1 MIILGVL
8 ADTHVPDR
16 ARKLNPK
23 IEAIF
28 REAGVA
34 ALLHAGDICSPEI
47 LEQLGQIAP
56 VHAVQGNRDIW
67 WLGHLPLNMTLNFE
81 GVQIGL
87 SHGHNGFSGYITEKL
102 SYFIRGYQVN
112 RYYRRLNPIFPNA
125 KVFIFG
131 HTHRPENTWING
143 KLLFNPGPSIKLS
156 WGPVEPSV
164 GLLRIDGGVI
174 EGEIIPL

>member
-1 MIILGVL
+1 MLTLGVL

-16 ARKLNPK
+16 ARKLNPR
-23 IEAIF
+23 IETIF
-28 REAGVA
+28 AKAGVTA
-34 ALLHAGDICSPEI
+34 ILHAGDICSPEI

-67 WLGHLPLNMTLNFE
+67 RLGHLPLNMTLNFE

-102 SYFIRGYQVN
+102 SYLISGYQVS
-112 RYYRRLNPIFPNA
+112 RYHRRLKPIFPAA

-131 HTHRPENTWING
+131 HTHRPENTWVKG
-143 KLLFNPGPSIKLS
+143 TLLFNPGPSIKLS
-156 WGPVEPSV
+156 WGTIEPSV
-164 GLLRIDGGVI
+164 GLLRI
-174 EGEIIPL
+174 EGDTVAGKIIQL